1 MKELRNI
8 KKPELKTAIPGPE
21 SKKLLKLKDRYV
33 PKGIFVTVPAFIKRA
48 EGAVIEDID
57 GNIMLDFAGGIGSLN
72 IGYSHPEVVETVK
85 RQAEKFFHSS
95 INVLLYE
102 SYIQLAKV
110 LAEITPGNFDKKTMF
125 VNSGAEAVEN
135 AVKIARRYTGK
146 TDIVC
151 FEGGF
156 HGRTLLAMSLT
167 SKVKPYSFGFGPFAP
182 GIHKLPFAYCYRCSY
197 GLEPDGCNF
206 RCAER
211 LIEIFESVVSA
222 ENVAAV
228 ILEPVQGEGGFILP
242 PDEFITRI
250 RNICDRNNVLLISDE
265 VQTGFCRTGKMFAS
279 GYWEVEPDIITTAKS
294 ISGGLPL
301 SAVTARAEI
310 IESPQVGGI
319 GGTFS
324 GNPVACAAALKT
336 IEIMKRDNFEAK
348 AMEIGEVVRRRFG
361 KMMRE
366 FEIIGDV
373 RGRGA
378 MIAMEL
384 VKDRKTKEPAADETK
399 VIIKEC
405 YEKGLVLLNAGLY
418 SNVLRILVPLVVTKE
433 QLESGLDI
441 IERTVNK
448 FD

>member
-1 MKELRNI
+1 
-8 KKPELKTAIPGPE
+8 
-21 SKKLLKLKDRYV
+21 
-33 PKGIFVTVPAFIKRA
+33 
-48 EGAVIEDID
+48 
-57 GNIMLDFAGGIGSLN
+57 
-72 IGYSHPEVVETVK
+72 
-85 RQAEKFFHSS
+85 
-95 INVLLYE
+95 
-102 SYIQLAKV
+102 
-110 LAEITPGNFDKKTMF
+110 
-125 VNSGAEAVEN
+125 
-135 AVKIARRYTGK
+135 
-146 TDIVC
+146 
-151 FEGGF
+151 
-156 HGRTLLAMSLT
+156 
-167 SKVKPYSFGFGPFAP
+167 
-182 GIHKLPFAYCYRCSY
+182 
-197 GLEPDGCNF
+197 
-206 RCAER
+206 
-211 LIEIFESVVSA
+211 
-222 ENVAAV
+222 
-228 ILEPVQGEGGFILP
+228 
-242 PDEFITRI
+242 
-250 RNICDRNNVLLISDE
+250 E

>member
-1 MKELRNI
+1 MNELTKKMKELRNI

-301 SAVTARAEI
+301 SAVTALSLI
-310 IESPQVGGI
+310 HI
-319 GGTFS
+319 
-324 GNPVACAAALKT
+324 
-336 IEIMKRDNFEAK
+336 
-348 AMEIGEVVRRRFG
+348 
-361 KMMRE
+361 
-366 FEIIGDV
+366 
-373 RGRGA
+373 
-378 MIAMEL
+378 
-384 VKDRKTKEPAADETK
+384 
-399 VIIKEC
+399 
-405 YEKGLVLLNAGLY
+405 
-418 SNVLRILVPLVVTKE
+418 
-433 QLESGLDI
+433 
-441 IERTVNK
+441 
-448 FD
+448 